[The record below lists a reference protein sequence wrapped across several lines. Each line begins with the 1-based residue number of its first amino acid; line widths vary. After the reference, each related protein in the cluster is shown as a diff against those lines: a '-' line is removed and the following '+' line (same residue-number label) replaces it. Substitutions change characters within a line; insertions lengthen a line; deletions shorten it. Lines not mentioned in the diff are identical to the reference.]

1 MQLRKPPA
9 QRIYPPGF
17 LQNITK
23 YLEALSPIVETS
35 ITANDM
41 SKLARVQ
48 RRLIQR
54 LPANQCKITNFY
66 SRVAQI
72 FGEAKGMAAID
83 DADMDEPE
91 LELDEVHDGE
101 VCDDDRPENH
111 IDQ

>member
-1 MQLRKPPA
+1 
-9 QRIYPPGF
+9 
-17 LQNITK
+17 
-23 YLEALSPIVETS
+23 
-35 ITANDM
+35 M

-48 RRLIQR
+48 RRLIQH
-54 LPANQCKITNFY
+54 LLANQCKITDFY

-111 IDQ
+111 IDQYDTYEDGDEDHVDEDEFEDDFSVYNPDED